1 MAQYNGF
8 LCRRK
13 CRGCSSREA
22 RLCLSSRRP
31 VTVIPPLFR
40 SISPMYPSIVTRN
53 VSYSSSGWY
62 SSTFSRVIDRIRW
75 VLTNRGRYQETWLLC
90 GVSYRCTPGIGA
102 VRAARGS
109 RGQPR
114 FFFFFFFFLGYVANQ
129 EKGGLRGEENEHN
142 TFGYVRERNAKNLWH
157 DWSNFLCTHM
167 ILSNKVGVR
176 PPCASVFS
184 SISWSFSAAFSTGR
198 LWWFPV
204 VYSHVAARFCR
215 V

>member
-1 MAQYNGF
+1 MAQYKGF

-40 SISPMYPSIVTRN
+40 SISPMYPSILTRN

-114 FFFFFFFFLGYVANQ
+114 FFFFFFLFFFFLAMLQ
-129 EKGGLRGEENEHN
+129 TRKKGVLRGEANEHN

-157 DWSNFLCTHM
+157 DWSNFLCTRM
-167 ILSNKVGVR
+167 IFVKQ
-176 PPCASVFS
+176 
-184 SISWSFSAAFSTGR
+184 SWRSPAVSFGF
-198 LWWFPV
+198 L
-204 VYSHVAARFCR
+204 ARFR
-215 V
+215 GASRRRFLLGGFGGFL

>member
-1 MAQYNGF
+1 MAQYKGF

-114 FFFFFFFFLGYVANQ
+114 FFFLFFFFWLCCKPGKRGSERGGKRTQHVWLCKR
-129 EKGGLRGEENEHN
+129 EKCKKSLARLVKLSLYTHDFVKQSWRSSAVC
-142 TFGYVRERNAKNLWH
+142 FG
-157 DWSNFLCTHM
+157 F
-167 ILSNKVGVR
+167 
-176 PPCASVFS
+176 
-184 SISWSFSAAFSTGR
+184 
-198 LWWFPV
+198 
-204 VYSHVAARFCR
+204 
-215 V
+215 

>member
-1 MAQYNGF
+1 MGF
-8 LCRRK
+8 DEPWPVPRNMVALRSLLPLHAGHRCGPCRQK
-13 CRGCSSREA
+13 LTGTA
-22 RLCLSSRRP
+22 A
-31 VTVIPPLFR
+31 VF
-40 SISPMYPSIVTRN
+40 
-53 VSYSSSGWY
+53 
-62 SSTFSRVIDRIRW
+62 FS
-75 VLTNRGRYQETWLLC
+75 
-90 GVSYRCTPGIGA
+90 
-102 VRAARGS
+102 
-109 RGQPR
+109 
-114 FFFFFFFFLGYVANQ
+114 FFFFFGYVANQ